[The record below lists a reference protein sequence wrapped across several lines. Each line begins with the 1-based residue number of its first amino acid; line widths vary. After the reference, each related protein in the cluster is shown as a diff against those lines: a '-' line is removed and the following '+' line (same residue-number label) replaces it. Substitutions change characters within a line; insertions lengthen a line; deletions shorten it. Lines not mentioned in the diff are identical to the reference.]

1 MESERLA
8 SQESLPGSQ
17 TRMNNLEV
25 GHYECLFFKCLV
37 VVTSKSSHLL
47 IVFIIIIISSSSLLF
62 NLVDRVKVSQK
73 MMPKK
78 TENDGPNTFRK
89 EAQ

>member
-8 SQESLPGSQ
+8 LQESLPGSQ

-47 IVFIIIIISSSSLLF
+47 IVFIIIIIIISSSSSSSCYSPWGTF
-62 NLVDRVKVSQK
+62 IVSVSILSD
-73 MMPKK
+73 
-78 TENDGPNTFRK
+78 EN
-89 EAQ
+89 